1 MTDLLEVTVADHDSH
16 YHNHSHTHTFGTHT
30 HEYPHTHEY
39 DHTHVLPTHVHTTG
53 AHAHTTGQPDDAT
66 TGVDEGDEYY
76 VSTGHTHEHDHT
88 HTTVSQTS
96 SNTGASP
103 SSTTTDVPD
112 EPDTTSQS
120 TTTTDAAAGAV
131 SGEANPVKTSDD
143 ISNVSTYSNRQHTVL
158 LPTITYCSQSSQEAM
173 ANMSTTTPKVKTKD
187 GVAMDPQWGNTKY
200 HELDEYGTVYLVWQV
215 DIEQGGSEVIA
226 CWVQVGEPEDTSTVG
241 NINSGNTTTNRR
253 NTGTPHDGT
262 GEPEDGDADVEND
275 DKGIF
280 FIELGTVAENDH
292 VTQLV
297 ASDVNWTST
306 VMDRVVTTALN
317 ETPTGTYTP

>member
-1 MTDLLEVTVADHDSH
+1 MTFMTDLLEVTVADHDSH

-30 HEYPHTHEY
+30 HDYDHYHPHA
-39 DHTHVLPTHVHTTG
+39 HTHVTDDDTQTHAHTTG
-53 AHAHTTGQPDDAT
+53 AH
-66 TGVDEGDEYY
+66 
-76 VSTGHTHEHDHT
+76 THVTDDHT
-88 HTTVSQTS
+88 HSGHDGYES
-96 SNTGASP
+96 ANTHNH
-103 SSTTTDVPD
+103 TTD
-112 EPDTTSQS
+112 EQSNSYTEGTEIIHNHNTISQS
-120 TTTTDAAAGAV
+120 AANTDSPNTPTTDAAAGA
-131 SGEANPVKTSDD
+131 SGDADPVKTSDD
-143 ISNVSTYSNRQHTVL
+143 ISNGTTNSNREHTVL